1 MNITLIIEMLYNSIT
16 FDAFLEFVIVYFFI
30 LWISILLWVI
40 KDIWNRTDS
49 MLLQIFSIFTVLFL
63 TPLWIFIYLLIR
75 PSKTLFEQYYE
86 EIEDNLDIIKELIE
100 ERIEKNNKNK
110 K

>member
-1 MNITLIIEMLYNSIT
+1 
-16 FDAFLEFVIVYFFI
+16 
-30 LWISILLWVI
+30 
-40 KDIWNRTDS
+40 
-49 MLLQIFSIFTVLFL
+49 
-63 TPLWIFIYLLIR
+63 
-75 PSKTLFEQYYE
+75 LFEQYYE